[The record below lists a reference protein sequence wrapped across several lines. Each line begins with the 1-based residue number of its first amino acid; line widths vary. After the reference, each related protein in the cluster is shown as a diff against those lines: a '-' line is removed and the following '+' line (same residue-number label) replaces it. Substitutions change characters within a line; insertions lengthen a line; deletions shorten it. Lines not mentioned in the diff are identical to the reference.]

1 MSKKRFIRLE
11 KLVAVAA
18 DQDVSVAVHLQQVSV
33 KGVEPEAA
41 NGERII
47 VLKVLR
53 KFNAKLD

>member
-1 MSKKRFIRLE
+1 M
-11 KLVAVAA
+11 AA

-53 KFNAKLD
+53 KFNAMLD